1 MIGEDGVTE
10 YWIMKDEDPESPES
24 LYTIGNLQVNP
35 ALTKE
40 PSKLGFRLADGSEDK
55 ETADA
60 LKAAFT
66 EEAYT
71 LNPNVQKRLLCRLL
85 YRPGIAGIQF
95 RLCIPEYL

>member
-1 MIGEDGVTE
+1 
-10 YWIMKDEDPESPES
+10 MKKEDPDSPES

-71 LNPNVQKRLLCRLL
+71 LNPNVQKKTTFVD
-85 YRPGIAGIQF
+85 Y
-95 RLCIPEYL
+95 